1 MSSTDVTPQAL
12 DHIGIRDLAILLVKH
27 FGHHQGRF
35 QVAIGFRVGVGQV
48 HIGDPLPGVMVGIE
62 GVMLAP
68 VSEGIQGIDVVDAA
82 EVNPEPKRKRKQ
94 AALIL

>member
-1 MSSTDVTPQAL
+1 M
-12 DHIGIRDLAILLVKH
+12 
-27 FGHHQGRF
+27 
-35 QVAIGFRVGVGQV
+35 
-48 HIGDPLPGVMVGIE
+48 PGVMVGIE